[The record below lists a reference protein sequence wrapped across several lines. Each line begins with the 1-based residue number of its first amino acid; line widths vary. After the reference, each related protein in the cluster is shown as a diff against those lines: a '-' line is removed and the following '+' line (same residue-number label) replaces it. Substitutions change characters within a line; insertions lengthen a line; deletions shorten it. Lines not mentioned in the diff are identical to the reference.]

1 VYNTAVLY
9 SEIAVKV
16 LKLLYNVGMK
26 EEYLFAELAL
36 EWPFLSIKY
45 LVLGLQYAMSDFLLE
60 EQEKVTML
68 RLLQFVQE

>member
-16 LKLLYNVGMK
+16 LKLLYNVSMK

-36 EWPFLSIKY
+36 ELAIS
-45 LVLGLQYAMSDFLLE
+45 VN
-60 EQEKVTML
+60 KVSGI
-68 RLLQFVQE
+68 RAAVCYE